1 MLNQILKLAYCP
13 GCGKNVAH
21 RRRVNGIFD
30 GLMQTLRIGP
40 WVCLHCQRKR
50 MLLPAVRRDAADNLA
65 VHPSDLVDSEK
76 PEVWSSARP
85 AVAEVMKS
93 SKRNSVDEID
103 GQERLNSLNEN
114 FVNGGVDFNNG
125 LNVEKTQDNRDSQV
139 QPEIQTGSKTS
150 LVSDEQLAE
159 VNVSSKPRVLILEE
173 ADRKN
178 SAVSNSQS
186 TRTDKFESEVV
197 PEAEPV
203 GNFIKDQSLVL
214 QSSRLDR
221 FTEKFR
227 DSVVERILTGQVSIS
242 SLTADG
248 AYCESELVSWIAD
261 KAKRQNDEGSS
272 SRV

>member
-13 GCGKNVAH
+13 SCGKNVAH
-21 RRRVNGIFD
+21 RRRVDGVFD

-40 WVCLHCQRKR
+40 WVCLHCLRKR
-50 MLLPAVRRDAADNLA
+50 ILLPAVRRDAADNLA

-76 PEVWSSARP
+76 PEVWAPSRP
-85 AVAEVMKS
+85 AGAEVMKS
-93 SKRNSVDEID
+93 SKWDSVDEID
-103 GQERLNSLNEN
+103 GQEQLNSLDEN
-114 FVNGGVDFNNG
+114 FVNGGVDFNSG
-125 LNVEKTQDNRDSQV
+125 LSVEQTQDNHDAQV
-139 QPEIQTGSKTS
+139 QPEIQVGSETS
-150 LVSDEQLAE
+150 LVSDEQLAK

-173 ADRKN
+173 ASRKN
-178 SAVSNSQS
+178 SAVPNSQS
-186 TRTDKFESEVV
+186 SRTDKFESEV

-214 QSSRLDR
+214 KSTRLDR

-227 DSVVERILTGQVSIS
+227 DSVVKRILTGQVSIS

-261 KAKRQNDEGSS
+261 KAKRQDDDGSS
-272 SRV
+272 S